1 MWKIGRIIFLIYLG
15 ILAVLDMR
23 SRKIPVRLLLFG
35 GIGTA
40 VYQCFQRIIP
50 WELCLSGAAIGGVFL
65 LISKVTRE
73 EFGYGDSLLILIL
86 GISIGVWNLVSVL
99 VISFSL
105 SAIVSAGALVIG
117 KFQRKTAV
125 PFIPF
130 LVTGYFCVRILGGG
144 G

>member
-1 MWKIGRIIFLIYLG
+1 MWKIEQIIFLMYLG
-15 ILAVLDMR
+15 ILAVLDIR
-23 SRKIPVRLLLFG
+23 SRKIPVWLLLFG
-35 GIGTA
+35 GIGAA
-40 VYQCFQRIIP
+40 VYQCFRRTIP
-50 WELCLSGAAIGGVFL
+50 WELGLSGAVIGGVFL
-65 LISKVTRE
+65 LISKGTRE
-73 EFGYGDSLLILIL
+73 EFGYGDSLLILVL

-105 SAIVSAGALVIG
+105 SAIISAGALAIG

-130 LVTGYFCVRILGGG
+130 LVIGYFGVRILGGG